1 MPQDKKLS
9 NKDYIAGK
17 GDYLDKYAGTI
28 GEMDETGFLSGGK
41 RNARVDAA
49 GRNAQYEMGEQFKK
63 YNNRKSPLGLIKTL
77 GHMVKTER
85 TGTAAGRRMGMKED
99 AAEEYGRQTA
109 RNSRPSYGAGNP
121 VAKPVSAA
129 AGAKMI
135 SALNPKSNGTFK
147 GGSPR
152 SSMSKNLKIK

>member
-17 GDYLDKYAGTI
+17 GDYLDKYSGTI

-49 GRNAQYEMGEQFKK
+49 GRNAQREMNDRFKL
-63 YNNRKSPLGLIKTL
+63 YNNKKSPMGLLKTL
-77 GHMVKTER
+77 GHMVSTER
-85 TGTAAGRRMGMKED
+85 TGREAAGRMGMKGE
-99 AAEEYGRQTA
+99 AAEEYGRQSS
-109 RNSRPSYGAGNP
+109 RNSRPSYGAGKP

-129 AGAKMI
+129 AGAKMV
-135 SALNPKSNGTFK
+135 SAMNPKSNGTFK